1 MKATF
6 GMAAKRCNAWW
17 VYCFIHGTLL
27 GNSSFRDGILGTRA
41 AEVKKTVL
49 HDFCSL
55 KGQEQSKQSETINNQ
70 TLRLFVFF
78 LFIFLR
84 IFWVFCST
92 FKFLM
97 KSSHFFTFDTRS
109 PSKFRCPRLR
119 SGPGGNHRKVKAKI
133 TNLICMKILE
143 STWSS
148 VVKIHQNQSFNSF
161 GSFCMYFII
170 LTVHLVLGWNL
181 PTTTR
186 IFTFLVWD
194 PHWPSLVFAGKG
206 CLLCSSYI
214 VCATPWLEVGALP
227 RGRTSQMVGV
237 WSEHHKISQ
246 NPEPQKHKNSQRG

>member
-161 GSFCMYFII
+161 GSFCMYLLPCWDKNCCPLRKL
-170 LTVHLVLGWNL
+170 LTICVLNGFLRPWCGFYVQDAYLVPNHVHE
-181 PTTTR
+181 R
-186 IFTFLVWD
+186 
-194 PHWPSLVFAGKG
+194 
-206 CLLCSSYI
+206 
-214 VCATPWLEVGALP
+214 
-227 RGRTSQMVGV
+227 
-237 WSEHHKISQ
+237 
-246 NPEPQKHKNSQRG
+246 